1 MLIDLL
7 SFFVSFTFVAFD
19 SVWVVHIR
27 KNGNFLRIGITDANF
42 KIFDLPKGG
51 AERTTGRPLCLV
63 QHLVPRR
70 HAPNR
75 RRSNAEKYLRSTRRM
90 SVSQAPAGLDTPER
104 PTNGDQE
111 THSFT
116 ELTSKGLFGYR
127 AEQYHS
133 AVPLA
138 RTARTCT
145 TPGLVTAHV
154 KCTYAASVR

>member
-7 SFFVSFTFVAFD
+7 SFSVSFTFVTFD
-19 SVWVVHIR
+19 SVRVLHIR
-27 KNGNFLRIGITDANF
+27 KNGSFLRTGITDINL
-42 KIFDLPKGG
+42 KIFVLPKGG

-90 SVSQAPAGLDTPER
+90 GVSQAPAGLDTLER

-111 THSFT
+111 TYSFT
-116 ELTSKGLFGYR
+116 ELTPKDSSAIVRSNTTQRCRWPGQRGL
-127 AEQYHS
+127 A
-133 AVPLA
+133 P
-138 RTARTCT
+138 
-145 TPGLVTAHV
+145 PP
-154 KCTYAASVR
+154 AS